1 MRTLPKV
8 TTLREA
14 VNEVFKS
21 NMADNYPP
29 NRFRN
34 MTANTTDNDLVRVCT
49 NLVRK
54 DKALSDL
61 FNAFLEHPNLL
72 TIEDFIAVYGEQW
85 GFEPDIIEKASGR
98 VSMFNEIV
106 KHQRYIIA

>member
-14 VNEVFKS
+14 VNAVIKS
-21 NMADNYPP
+21 NMSDNYPP

-54 DKALSDL
+54 DDALSDL
-61 FNAFLEHPNLL
+61 FNAFLDHPNLL
-72 TIEDFIAVYGEQW
+72 TIEVLLRFTV
-85 GFEPDIIEKASGR
+85 KSGDLNQILSKKQVR
-98 VSMFNEIV
+98 EFLCLM
-106 KHQRYIIA
+106 R